1 MADPKPINLALQG
14 GGAHGA
20 YTWGVL
26 DRLLQDDRVVIRA
39 ISGTSAGAMN
49 AAAVAD
55 GLTAGGPDEARRRL
69 AAFWRGISEL
79 AGIGPWLRAP
89 STVMGGGWS
98 LDGSPTYWAFDFAK
112 RALSPYQFNPLNVNP
127 VRDTLAEQIDFERVR
142 HCDRIGLFVSAT
154 NVRTGRIRVFERSE
168 LTPDAVMASAALP
181 QVYQAVEIDGEAYW
195 DGGFMG
201 NPAIFPLIYETDCPD
216 VVIVQIN
223 PVERP
228 EVPTTPAEIAN
239 RVNEISFNSSLMR
252 ELRAISYV
260 TDLLDKGELD
270 PAKHKRI
277 YVHRIAPA
285 DEMRAYGASSKF
297 NPEYA
302 FLAHLHDLGRR
313 NAERWLDET
322 VPSLGNSSTL
332 SFET

>member
-26 DRLLQDDRVVIRA
+26 DRLLQDDRITIKA

-49 AAAVAD
+49 AVAVAD
-55 GLTAGGPDEARRRL
+55 GLTGGGPAEARDRL
-69 AAFWRGISEL
+69 AAFWHGISKL
-79 AGIGPWLRAP
+79 AGFGPWLRAP
-89 STVMGGGWS
+89 ATMLGSGWN
-98 LDGSPTYWAFDFAK
+98 LDGSPAYWAFDAAK

-142 HCDRIGLFVSAT
+142 QCDRIGLFVSAT
-154 NVRTGRIRVFERSE
+154 NVRTGRIRVFERGE
-168 LTPDAVMASAALP
+168 LTPDTVMASAALP
-181 QVYQAVEIDGEAYW
+181 QVYQAVEVDGEAYW

-223 PVERP
+223 PVERQ
-228 EVPTTPAEIAN
+228 EVPTTPTEIAN

-252 ELRAISYV
+252 ELRTITYV
-260 TDLLDKGELD
+260 TELLDKGELD
-270 PAKHKRI
+270 PSQHQRI
-277 YVHRIAPA
+277 YLHRIPPA
-285 DEMRAYGASSKF
+285 AEMLHYGASSKF

-302 FLAHLHDLGRR
+302 FLTHLHELGWR

-332 SFET
+332 SFEI